1 VRVRWFLLVVVS
13 VTLVP
18 LAVVAVLAIWL
29 AHRDQREDLNQALLD
44 HSRALAVAVDR
55 EVETSLAA
63 LEALGASGD
72 LESGDLRRFYEQ
84 ARRARDAHRRWLT
97 VALIDPAG
105 RPLLNLLRPLGSALP
120 SVSDSELFQRT
131 ARTLEPEV
139 SNLFVGA
146 TSRRWT
152 VAVHVPLLRD
162 GKLRYVLSAVLTPDG
177 FSSVLAAAQIPAGS
191 VASIVDRRGIVVAS
205 TRDQEGRVGRPALSS
220 ETALARDQNEA
231 VLPGRTLEGEDAYTA
246 VSRAPRSQFAVAIT
260 VPAAQLET
268 PLRRSLWL
276 ISATAIAGFAVALG
290 LAFLAG
296 RLVGRRMGGLSRALT
311 AFGRGE
317 TAPALPRFRMV
328 EFQSVADSLAAA
340 MALLRTRTEALQES
354 ERRYRATFE
363 RNPAGMC
370 LTIEEGGIVDC
381 NEACARILGAGSPA
395 ELAGASMLDFYV
407 DPKDREQLRERVRA
421 EGTAVNAEVQ
431 FRRRDGRLI
440 WVLLNIVRAAAPARA
455 DYETTLIDIT
465 AHRAAEELRSIARL
479 ANTMAHEVNNPLT
492 TIIGR
497 LAMLRDDRGLGAPA
511 QERLAQ
517 ALAAAERIRQLVAD
531 MQQLTRIERFEHTSS
546 DLPEM
551 IDIRRS
557 AAPAPPAEPWP
568 R

>member
-1 VRVRWFLLVVVS
+1 MRVRWFLLAVVS

-18 LAVVAVLAIWL
+18 LALVAVLAIWL

-55 EVETSLAA
+55 EIETSVAA
-63 LEALGASGD
+63 LEALGTSND

-120 SVSDSELFQRT
+120 GVSDSEVFQRT

-146 TSRRWT
+146 TSQRWT

-205 TRDQEGRVGRPALSS
+205 TLDQEGRVGRPARSS
-220 ETALARDQNEA
+220 EIALARDQSEA
-231 VLPGRTLEGEDAYTA
+231 VFPGHTLEGEDAYTA

-260 VPAAQLET
+260 VPATQLEA

-276 ISATAIAGFAVALG
+276 ISGTAIAAFAVALG

-296 RLVGRRMGGLSRALT
+296 RLVGRRMAGLSRVLT

-317 TAPALPRFRMV
+317 AAPALPRFRMV
-328 EFQSVADSLAAA
+328 EFQNMADAVAAA
-340 MALLRTRTEALQES
+340 MALLRARTEALQES

-370 LTIEEGGIVDC
+370 LTLEEGEIVDC

-395 ELAGASMLDFYV
+395 EIAGASMLDFYV
-407 DPKDREQLRERVRA
+407 DPKDRGQLRERVRA

-440 WVLLNIVRAAAPARA
+440 WVLLNIVRAAPPARA

-465 AHRAAEELRSIARL
+465 EHRAAEELRSIARL

-511 QERLAQ
+511 QERVAQ

-531 MQQLTRIERFEHTSS
+531 MHQLTRIERFEHTSS
-546 DLPEM
+546 GLPEM

-557 AAPAPPAEPWP
+557 AGPARPE
-568 R
+568 

>member
-1 VRVRWFLLVVVS
+1 MRVRWFLLAVVS

-18 LAVVAVLAIWL
+18 LALVAGLAIWL

-55 EVETSLAA
+55 EIETSVAA
-63 LEALGASGD
+63 LEALGTSGD

-105 RPLLNLLRPLGSALP
+105 RPLLNLLRPMGSALP

-152 VAVHVPLLRD
+152 VAVNVPLLRD

-191 VASIVDRRGIVVAS
+191 VASIVDRRGILVAS
-205 TRDQEGRVGRPALSS
+205 TRDQEGRVGRPVLSS
-220 ETALARDQNEA
+220 EIALARDQNEA
-231 VLPGRTLEGEDAYTA
+231 VFPGRTLEGEDAYTA

-260 VPAAQLET
+260 VPAAQLEA

-296 RLVGRRMGGLSRALT
+296 RLVGRRMAGLSGVLT

-317 TAPALPRFRMV
+317 TVPAPPRFRMV
-328 EFQSVADSLAAA
+328 EFQHMADAVAAA

-354 ERRYRATFE
+354 ERRYRTTFE

-370 LTIEEGGIVDC
+370 LTLEEGGIVDC
-381 NEACARILGAGSPA
+381 NEACARILGAGSPG

-407 DPKDREQLRERVRA
+407 DPKDREQLRERVRT

-465 AHRAAEELRSIARL
+465 EHRAAEELRSIARL

-497 LAMLRDDRGLGAPA
+497 LAMLRDDRGLGALA
-511 QERLAQ
+511 QERVAQ

-531 MQQLTRIERFEHTSS
+531 MHQLTRIERFEHTSS
-546 DLPEM
+546 GLPEM

-557 AAPAPPAEPWP
+557 AGPARPEQP
-568 R
+568 